1 VRGLEFLMAFFVSL
15 GLGIIYF
22 TVIPGG
28 EMVIMVG
35 AIALTIFYYI
45 TGIGLPRNSVISK
58 LKQAEP
64 AERIPIFIRSLAGLT
79 FSLSVLTILW
89 NEMYWQG
96 FQMMLYV
103 DVTLLTI
110 VMFIDIY
117 YLEKSIPELFRF
129 IMLRSVIFSAFTV
142 FYVITPLERRLSWKY
157 DDQYY
162 IELLQYAIENPHDK
176 DAKRNLKEYEAKSR
190 GEFFLDDGEDYE

>member
-1 VRGLEFLMAFFVSL
+1 MRGLEFLMAFFVSL

-28 EMVIMVG
+28 GMVIMVG
-35 AIALTIFYYI
+35 AIALSIFYYI
-45 TGIGLPRNSVISK
+45 TGIGLPRNSVLTK
-58 LKQAEP
+58 LKQAES

-103 DVTLLTI
+103 DVALLTI

-117 YLEKSIPELFRF
+117 FLEKSIPELFRF

-142 FYVITPLERRLSWKY
+142 FYVITPLEGRLSWKY

-190 GEFFLDDGEDYE
+190 GEFFLDDGEDVE